1 MMSDLTNKDAEQDSK
16 LAVLESR
23 IESFRERLYG
33 LEDKTK
39 NIDVIE
45 STLDNALRR
54 IELVHERIDRTE
66 SKIKELDNE
75 LRSRLRKLEI
85 WVGGAAAVIAAAT
98 FIIGIIASVESKEN
112 DYGSNG
118 SAKQEVLLQFPSSG
132 NK

>member
-1 MMSDLTNKDAEQDSK
+1 MSDLTNKDAEQDSK

-75 LRSRLRKLEI
+75 LRSRIRKLEI

-98 FIIGIIASVESKEN
+98 FIIGIIASVESKEI
-112 DYGSNG
+112 DYGRNG
-118 SAKQEVLLQFPSSG
+118 STKQEVVLQLQSSR

>member
-1 MMSDLTNKDAEQDSK
+1 MSDLTNKDAEQDSK

-39 NIDVIE
+39 NVDVIE

-66 SKIKELDNE
+66 NKIKELDNE
-75 LRSRLRKLEI
+75 LRQRIRVLER
-85 WVGGAAAVIAAAT
+85 WVAGAGAVIAAAT
-98 FIIGIIASVESKEN
+98 TIIGLVLSAESKQLPITTEVIS
-112 DYGSNG
+112 YAKSN
-118 SAKQEVLLQFPSSG
+118 
-132 NK
+132 

>member
-118 SAKQEVLLQFPSSG
+118 SAKQEVLLQL
-132 NK
+132 